1 MPRNFRSPAGLL
13 LAALAACAGHPATA
27 AVGPVPA
34 SRPMVY
40 VANQA
45 SATVS
50 VLDATTGALVNTV
63 DLRDA
68 GFTAKA
74 KPHDIAVEPDGSYWY
89 VTLVGDNYVVKFD
102 RDNHVVGKAPM
113 ETPGLLALDTTSD
126 MLYASRSMSAVN
138 PPARIGAIH
147 RSTMAIEEVDVFI
160 SRPHAIAVDS
170 RGGYVYVGSM
180 GQHQIAVVDTKT
192 LEATLEDLELGG
204 EEHEMM
210 VQWAVS
216 PDGTRLVGTAQMRG
230 ELVVLD
236 SKDPMHLR
244 QVATVKAPGWPWHVE
259 FTPDGREVWFPNQK
273 ENAVTVV
280 DAGTWTVKQV
290 IHGEG
295 LAEPHGIGISPDG
308 NTVFVSSHNQHDVY
322 AGQGTE
328 KAPGTVIIIDR
339 ATGRV
344 TGLVETSPDGAGI
357 GVGGSR

>member
-1 MPRNFRSPAGLL
+1 
-13 LAALAACAGHPATA
+13 
-27 AVGPVPA
+27 
-34 SRPMVY
+34 MVY

-50 VLDATTGALVNTV
+50 VLDASTRALVTTV

-74 KPHDIAVEPDGSYWY
+74 KPHDIAVEPDGSFWY
-89 VTLVGDNYVVKFD
+89 VSLVGDNYVVKFD
-102 RDNHVVGKAPM
+102 RGNHVVGKAPM
-113 ETPGLLALDTTSD
+113 ETPGLLALDTNSD

-138 PPARIGAIH
+138 PPARIGVIH
-147 RSTMAIEEVDVFI
+147 RSDMAIEEVDVFI
-160 SRPHAIAVDS
+160 CRPHAIAVDP
-170 RGGYVYVGSM
+170 RGGHVYVGSM
-180 GQHQIAVVDTKT
+180 GQHQVAVVDTKT
-192 LEATLEDLELGG
+192 LETTLEDLELGG

-216 PDGTRLVGTAQMRG
+216 PDGSRLVGTAQMRG

-236 SKDPMHLR
+236 ATDPLHLR

-280 DAGTWTVKQV
+280 DAVTWTVKRV

-308 NTVFVSSHNQHDVY
+308 RTVFVSSHNQHGVY
-322 AGQGTE
+322 QGQGAE
-328 KAPGTVIIIDR
+328 KAPGTIVIIDR
-339 ATGRV
+339 ASGSITS
-344 TGLVETSPDGAGI
+344 LVETTPDGAGI
-357 GVGGSR
+357 GVGGGR